1 MSITPENEIPL
12 HIYEQYLYFR
22 INPEEKQHTLTFT
35 HFLTSYDKN
44 SYLKQGQ
51 TPLEMI
57 IFAA

>member
-1 MSITPENEIPL
+1 MM
-12 HIYEQYLYFR
+12 HDYD

-44 SYLKQGQ
+44 SYLKQEQ
-51 TPLEMI
+51 TPIEMV

>member
-1 MSITPENEIPL
+1 MMRD
-12 HIYEQYLYFR
+12 YD

-51 TPLEMI
+51 TPIEMV